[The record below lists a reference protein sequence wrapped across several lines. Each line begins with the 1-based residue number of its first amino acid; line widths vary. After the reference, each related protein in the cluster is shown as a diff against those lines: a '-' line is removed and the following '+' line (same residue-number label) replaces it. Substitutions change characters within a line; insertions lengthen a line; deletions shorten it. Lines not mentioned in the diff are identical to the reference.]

1 MNPDKTGEG
10 VLPRSRYFR
19 MSPGQ
24 RERIKQRQ
32 KERYRENP
40 YVQRRRMYL
49 RAVERGL
56 IRCPKKLTEYDGPIN
71 NNLATAINGEEEEAA
86 R

>member
-1 MNPDKTGEG
+1 MSPDRT
-10 VLPRSRYFR
+10 SRYFR
-19 MSPGQ
+19 MTAEA
-24 RERIKQRQ
+24 RDKVKQRQ

-56 IRCPKKLTEYDGPIN
+56 IRCPKKLDEYDCPIN
-71 NNLATAINGEEEEAA
+71 NNMAGVINGAEEEA